1 MIDHIYSLL
10 DDGVYN
16 VGEMK
21 RHVNIFVRNIFG
33 KNSLPNQINRR
44 FYPSRKDLRGLIDRR
59 RCKIIQG
66 LLDQEVLS
74 VKVKSWRNDN
84 PDACIY
90 FCQSAVVQRPTLED
104 EADEDILT
112 TAEEQP
118 LLFVYQNSWQKHM
131 LQRYGEEMVFL
142 DATYRTTKYALP
154 LFFLCVHTNSGY
166 YVVGAFVTQREDSQS
181 ISEALSILKDQNP
194 SWNTKSFMIDACEM
208 EMMAINVVFPG
219 NL

>member
-1 MIDHIYSLL
+1 VIDHIYSLV

-90 FCQSAVVQRPTLED
+90 FCQSAVVQRPT
-104 EADEDILT
+104 T
-112 TAEEQP
+112 EEQP
-118 LLFVYQNSWQKHM
+118 FLFVYQNSWQKHM

>member
-1 MIDHIYSLL
+1 
-10 DDGVYN
+10 

-74 VKVKSWRNDN
+74 VEVKSWRNDN

-90 FCQSAVVQRPTLED
+90 FRQSAVVQRPT
-104 EADEDILT
+104 
-112 TAEEQP
+112 AEEQP
-118 LLFVYQNSWQKHM
+118 FLFVYQNSWQKHM

>member
-1 MIDHIYSLL
+1 
-10 DDGVYN
+10 

-59 RCKIIQG
+59 RRKIIQG

-118 LLFVYQNSWQKHM
+118 FFVCVPEQ
-131 LQRYGEEMVFL
+131 LAE
-142 DATYRTTKYALP
+142 TYAPTL
-154 LFFLCVHTNSGY
+154 
-166 YVVGAFVTQREDSQS
+166 
-181 ISEALSILKDQNP
+181 
-194 SWNTKSFMIDACEM
+194 W
-208 EMMAINVVFPG
+208 
-219 NL
+219 

>member
-1 MIDHIYSLL
+1 MIDHIYSLV

-90 FCQSAVVQRPTLED
+90 FCQSAVVQRPT
-104 EADEDILT
+104 
-112 TAEEQP
+112 AEEQP
-118 LLFVYQNSWQKHM
+118 FLFVYQNSWQKHM